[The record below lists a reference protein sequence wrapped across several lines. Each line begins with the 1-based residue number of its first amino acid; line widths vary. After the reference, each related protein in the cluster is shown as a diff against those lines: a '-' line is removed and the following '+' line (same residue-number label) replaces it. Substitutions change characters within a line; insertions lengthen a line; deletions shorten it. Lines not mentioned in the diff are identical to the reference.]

1 MHIIEKLQDVRR
13 FWRIFGVVPFF
24 TLAGGAQ
31 VSWTQIERSLLAD
44 RYRGNSNW
52 NLQNW
57 GPSHWFASMYSCF
70 LHFLHLFIEK
80 PPKIDYAAEREGRFC
95 KILHWQRPNKDRNFQ
110 CHRWALKNYLWL
122 FQVGNFCVLL
132 SKRSTKWCTLR
143 VMFTR
148 VHWEEPWGFTWHAC
162 VHRLI

>member
-1 MHIIEKLQDVRR
+1 MLEDFGGSLGLCHFWLWQVELKSLGRR
-13 FWRIFGVVPFF
+13 LREVV
-24 TLAGGAQ
+24 GIVGN
-31 VSWTQIERSLLAD
+31 LLAD

-57 GPSHWFASMYSCF
+57 GPSHWFAPMYSCF
-70 LHFLHLFIEK
+70 LDFLHLFIEK
-80 PPKIDYAAEREGRFC
+80 PPKVDCAAEREGRFC

-148 VHWEEPWGFTWHAC
+148 VYWEEPWGFTWHAC

>member
-13 FWRIFGVVPFF
+13 FWRIFGVVQFF

-31 VSWTQIERSLLAD
+31 VSWTQIERSCWQIVTAEIATETSKIEGLPIDML
-44 RYRGNSNW
+44 R
-52 NLQNW
+52 
-57 GPSHWFASMYSCF
+57 F
-70 LHFLHLFIEK
+70 LDFLHLFFEK
-80 PPKIDYAAEREGRFC
+80 PPKIDYAAERERRFC
-95 KILHWQRPNKDRNFQ
+95 KIVHWQRQNKDRNFQ
-110 CHRWALKNYLWL
+110 WHRWALKNYLWL

-132 SKRSTKWCTLR
+132 SKRSTKWCTVR

-148 VHWEEPWGFTWHAC
+148 VYWEEPWGFTWHAC